1 MRRGTIAS
9 AGLLTL
15 AIWAAGGLVLMST
28 MIGDCFP
35 DMAARCPTDHERNRI
50 LLRDLIIIFAMNFGA
65 VGLMLWLRGRRGKS
79 S

>member
-1 MRRGTIAS
+1 
-9 AGLLTL
+9 
-15 AIWAAGGLVLMST
+15 MST

-65 VGLMLWLRGRRGKS
+65 VGLMLWLRGRRGNS